1 MEKNKGNVDDVESFK
16 RRNCIVQES
25 EDDPGESEASGDRMS
40 RYSSSSIN
48 DELPEL
54 VVFLQETNYEFV
66 KDICIDKAGTS
77 CEECFEENCDTQNGY
92 VPCMLKSNVVEKNL
106 LNKVNE
112 NQKFCYDAK
121 DDIPSDFSNKK
132 SVPKL
137 HLDRKVTGKRVAASS
152 NSIAISLTKILDENK
167 LKGKGVAGSNNEHGN
182 VFHDSGLP
190 PSGVGGG
197 GRTSTAKDYAPENQ
211 TGRYRSIYGF
221 VYQRD
226 DVTHL
231 GRMTAPIAHILLL
244 FQFYRQNG
252 TEAQKEWRPLSRG
265 KREGCNC
272 GGYVF
277 PAAISEHLI
286 AQPAQKIVE
295 IRRRKNHYLGKANA
309 KSVCLGSTRFA
320 GVDRV
325 IKQAGGRVMESK
337 DHHQPPPCANP
348 ESKARH
354 CSANAT
360 INCHLNYEC

>member
-1 MEKNKGNVDDVESFK
+1 MRNEFSDLVVNNMCKSPSMEKNKGKVDDVESFK

-40 RYSSSSIN
+40 RYSSTSSIN

-92 VPCMLKSNVVEKNL
+92 VPCMLKSDVAESDIKTTEESEDLESSILSTDSTQVVEKNL

-182 VFHDSGLP
+182 VFHDSGLS

-197 GRTSTAKDYAPENQ
+197 GRTSTAEDYAPENQ

-226 DVTHL
+226 DGSSEVDPAFNTV
-231 GRMTAPIAHILLL
+231 R
-244 FQFYRQNG
+244 
-252 TEAQKEWRPLSRG
+252 RPSFSS
-265 KREGCNC
+265 
-272 GGYVF
+272 YVG
-277 PAAISEHLI
+277 SD
-286 AQPAQKIVE
+286 
-295 IRRRKNHYLGKANA
+295 
-309 KSVCLGSTRFA
+309 SLGSNDSTNSSHSFAFPILQTEWNGSPERMATADPRQTR
-320 GVDRV
+320 RL
-325 IKQAGGRVMESK
+325 QLWRLCL
-337 DHHQPPPCANP
+337 PCCNF
-348 ESKARH
+348 
-354 CSANAT
+354 
-360 INCHLNYEC
+360 